1 MSIIKTISF
10 TLFFTA
16 IIAIVYSLTKA
27 YNKCPEQKIEYK
39 YIRRSFNQ
47 EQDDPVEIKKIFGS
61 MFDQP
66 SPWVGYT
73 ERDLKEGNINQFT
86 ISQ

>member
-1 MSIIKTISF
+1 MSVAKTISF
-10 TLFFTA
+10 TLFFIS

-27 YNKCPEQKIEYK
+27 YNQCPLPKIEYK
-39 YIRRSFNQ
+39 YIKRSFNE
-47 EQDDPVEIKKIFGS
+47 EQDNPTEIKKIFGS

-73 ERDLKEGNINQFT
+73 DRDLLESNKSN
-86 ISQ
+86 

>member
-1 MSIIKTISF
+1 MSVIKTISF
-10 TLFFTA
+10 TLFFLS

-27 YNKCPEQKIEYK
+27 YHKCPNTKIIYRNNLKSFKDEQKNPTPLK
-39 YIRRSFNQ
+39 S
-47 EQDDPVEIKKIFGS
+47 IFGN

-73 ERDLKEGNINQFT
+73 DQDSTQAEVD
-86 ISQ
+86 SD